1 VASGSYVISSGGGG
15 SSSVSLSAAANVD
28 GIASNGTGAIDGG
41 WDNSGY
47 AYSAS
52 LLGSSL
58 TYNGSTFTL
67 GAAGAVDAL
76 SNTTLT
82 LPAGSYTTLS
92 LLGSAVDGAQ
102 TNQSFVVTY
111 TDGTTTTFTQS
122 LSDWWGPPQNF
133 TGESQVLSMPY
144 LITPSG
150 ATLNDVVYV
159 YGYSFALNS
168 AKTVKSLTLP
178 ANRHVVILAVD
189 LTSSGGAPTAAATP
203 TFSPAPGTYS
213 SAQSVTLL
221 DTTPGAV
228 IYYTTNGTTPT
239 TGSAAFGTTPIAVG
253 ASETIEA
260 LAVASG
266 YANSAVASGSYV
278 ISSGGGGSSS
288 VSLSAAANVDG
299 IASNGTGAI
308 DGGWDNSGYAYSAS
322 LLGSSLTYNGSAF
335 TLGAAGAVDALS
347 NTTLTLPAG
356 SYTTLSLLGSA
367 VNGAQTNQ
375 SFVVTYTDGTTTT
388 FTQSLSDWWGPPQN
402 FTGESQV
409 STMPYLITTL
419 NEVVYVYG
427 YTFALNSAKTVKS
440 LTLPANRHVVILAVD
455 VGS

>member
-1 VASGSYVISSGGGG
+1 MLIPGTSLLAGGGKMGVLYVLNTGNLGKETATDSGVVQEETISPQFRGGPVYWQRSSANGGPLFYNWG
-15 SSSVSLSAAANVD
+15 SSDWVKAYSFNGTTFGTSPSSQGSGTQIYPGGILTLSANNDTPGSGVLWATVSTSGDALNDPPTPGELHAFDANNVSTELWNSSMNAARDNFGNFAKLVPPLVVNGKVYVATFSNQVAVYGLLTTTGGGTSVSLSAAANVD

-133 TGESQVLSMPY
+133 TGESQVSTMPY

-150 ATLNDVVYV
+150 
-159 YGYSFALNS
+159 S
-168 AKTVKSLTLP
+168 
-178 ANRHVVILAVD
+178 
-189 LTSSGGAPTAAATP
+189 
-203 TFSPAPGTYS
+203 
-213 SAQSVTLL
+213 
-221 DTTPGAV
+221 
-228 IYYTTNGTTPT
+228 
-239 TGSAAFGTTPIAVG
+239 
-253 ASETIEA
+253 
-260 LAVASG
+260 
-266 YANSAVASGSYV
+266 
-278 ISSGGGGSSS
+278 
-288 VSLSAAANVDG
+288 
-299 IASNGTGAI
+299 
-308 DGGWDNSGYAYSAS
+308 
-322 LLGSSLTYNGSAF
+322 
-335 TLGAAGAVDALS
+335 
-347 NTTLTLPAG
+347 
-356 SYTTLSLLGSA
+356 
-367 VNGAQTNQ
+367 
-375 SFVVTYTDGTTTT
+375 
-388 FTQSLSDWWGPPQN
+388 
-402 FTGESQV
+402 
-409 STMPYLITTL
+409 TL